1 MSILVNVRTTAA
13 DSLSVISTTANVI
26 SRTIGSA
33 SIAVDVMENN
43 LQTWANESKITNKLD
58 AKERISSKLSERVA
72 ERSRAMLKL
81 DTELS
86 SNPALKQRYDA
97 LMAEYQSALADL

>member
-1 MSILVNVRTTAA
+1 MSILVNVRTTTA

-33 SIAVDVMENN
+33 SIAVDVMEDN
-43 LQTWANESKITNKLD
+43 LKTWAAESKITNKLD

-81 DTELS
+81 DAELD
-86 SNPALKQRYDA
+86 SNPALKKRYDA
-97 LMAEYQSALADL
+97 LMEEYQAALKDL

>member
-1 MSILVNVRTTAA
+1 MSILVNVRTTAS

-33 SIAVDVMENN
+33 SIAVDVMEDN
-43 LQTWANESKITNKLD
+43 LQTWAHESKITNKLD
-58 AKERISSKLSERVA
+58 AKERITSKLSERVA

-97 LMAEYQSALADL
+97 LMAEYQTALADL